1 MSVMEGLTLK
11 QKEQARLA
19 TMNRVLEKKLTLK
32 DAALFLGLSERQ
44 AWRLLSAYRK
54 EGARAFVH
62 GNRGIRP
69 PSATP
74 QIIRD
79 RVIELA
85 RGPYAGFNHTHLTEM
100 LAERESLTLSRSTTR
115 NILIKAGLPS
125 PRTQ

>member
-62 GNRGIRP
+62 GNRGIRV
-69 PSATP
+69 ADLVRKTHHN
-74 QIIRD
+74 
-79 RVIELA
+79 
-85 RGPYAGFNHTHLTEM
+85 GFNCFLPKIF
-100 LAERESLTLSRSTTR
+100 LSNCGKGTSVFVFHIKTMPYSNLNMQT
-115 NILIKAGLPS
+115 ILC
-125 PRTQ
+125 TD